1 MEKGRIG
8 IYCCPRKEIRKYF
21 RRFIVEFARFTSTG
35 SARFTENG
43 KINSEFTQERTGRR
57 NFANLEDQ
65 KDHSTFS
72 NGKRA

>member
-35 SARFTENG
+35 CARFTENG
-43 KINSEFTQERTGRR
+43 KINLEFTQE
-57 NFANLEDQ
+57 
-65 KDHSTFS
+65 
-72 NGKRA
+72 